1 MSFKPSR
8 RAVIVAAIS
17 LCVMAVSALMFAP
30 PLPARSQIDNSR
42 VVVVEPGMLGLP
54 RLPITAAR
62 LLPFAN
68 QFDWGL
74 QGERQY
80 SYSAAISLP
89 LDQNLGIYVPFISA
103 GGRLFVNGVPT
114 GYAEMKHYAGPG
126 IGDFGMLVRIPEAY
140 LKPAFNRIDFVLEGD
155 PRRVGL
161 RQIYLDRYPAMAVAA
176 DRIDQWRARI
186 QRAGF
191 AGAIIGLTC
200 SALSILLQRRIWLH
214 LALAPA
220 SLLALAFGWVGLAPV
235 WTSILI
241 AAALGGIAIAMS
253 LWSANGKSRPALFG
267 GLLIAALVSIVAAVI
282 LNFGSVLPPYS
293 VWLTGP
299 ANVGF
304 LPLIGL
310 GLPILLVGDAMG
322 LRGELAQV
330 RQLAAVQAALAQTAE
345 AALQDE
351 IRSHAVAEER
361 QRFVRDMHDG
371 IGGQMQSLLMRLRMK
386 RIAID
391 DVEGEIAAGLV
402 DLRLVT
408 DSLDHVGN
416 DLAQALATFQTRARQ
431 QLDAAEIA
439 FDWQQSSDLAALHID
454 PRAILNVYRILQ
466 EALTNTVRHAGATSI
481 AVLVEQLVD
490 RRGFRIVYTDD
501 GRGLPAPAATAGLG
515 LKNMRARAAKLGAEL
530 ELGTALSGHGFRM
543 VLTWPAAPPIAL

>member
-1 MSFKPSR
+1 MVTA
-8 RAVIVAAIS
+8 AVWLSVVALAAW
-17 LCVMAVSALMFAP
+17 LTAP
-30 PLPARSQIDNSR
+30 PLPPRSRIDNSR
-42 VVVVEPGMLGLP
+42 VVVVEPGAVGLP

-68 QFDWGL
+68 QFEWGKH
-74 QGERQY
+74 GERQY
-80 SYSAAISLP
+80 SYAAAFDLP
-89 LDQNLGIYVPFISA
+89 QDQNLGIYVPFVGA
-103 GGRLFVNGVPT
+103 EGRLFVNGVPT
-114 GYAEMKHYAGPG
+114 GSAEPTSYAGPG
-126 IGDFGMLVRIPEAY
+126 TGDHGLLARVPDGF
-140 LKPAFNRIDFVLEGD
+140 LKPAFNRIDIVLEGD

-161 RQIYLDRYPAMAVAA
+161 RQIYLDQYAVMAATAA
-176 DRIDQWRARI
+176 QVDLWRSRI

-191 AGAIIGLTC
+191 AGAIAGLISC
-200 SALSILLQRRIWLH
+200 ALGLLLRRHSWLY
-214 LALAPA
+214 LALVPV
-220 SLLALAFGWVGLAPV
+220 SLLALLFGRSAIAPL
-235 WTSILI
+235 WTPILI
-241 AAALGGIAIAMS
+241 IAALSGMAIAAG
-253 LWSANGKSRPALFG
+253 LLVSAAKPRPAFFDG
-267 GLLIAALVSIVAAVI
+267 VLIAALVAVLASAL
-282 LNFGSVLPPYS
+282 LNFGSILPPYS
-293 VWLTGP
+293 VWLTGL
-299 ANVGF
+299 ANTGF
-304 LPLIGL
+304 IPLIAL
-310 GLPILLVGDAMG
+310 GLPLLLAGDAVG
-322 LRGELAQV
+322 LRGELAEA
-330 RQLAAVQAALAQTAE
+330 RTAAGAQAALAQTAE

-416 DLAQALATFQTRARQ
+416 DLAQALATFQTRAQQ

-439 FDWQQSSDLAALHID
+439 FEWQQAGDLAALHMD

-466 EALTNTVRHAGATSI
+466 EALTNTVRHAGASSI
-481 AVLVEQLVD
+481 AVLVEQLGD

-501 GRGLPAPAATAGLG
+501 GRGLPAPAAAAGLG

-530 ELGTALSGHGFRM
+530 ELGTALSGQGFRM
-543 VLTWPAAPPIAL
+543 VLTWPAAPPMAL